1 MADCE
6 MVAATLSDTRDIDEK
21 IEGAIRERDEVV
33 ALNKALVTSQAAG
46 GSMTDEQLKEYDL
59 KRAEYEERY
68 RKLTAKL
75 ERLQTEKQ
83 QRDGR
88 MKGIQHFI
96 DLLKDQPLVLPEW
109 DAEVWN
115 TLVSRVTVNRDGMH
129 ITD

>member
-1 MADCE
+1 

-68 RKLTAKL
+68 RKLT
-75 ERLQTEKQ
+75 EQ
-83 QRDGR
+83 
-88 MKGIQHFI
+88 
-96 DLLKDQPLVLPEW
+96 
-109 DAEVWN
+109 
-115 TLVSRVTVNRDGMH
+115 
-129 ITD
+129 